1 MLKITRFA
9 KKYWYLMLMIF
20 ALLGVQAFCELSLP
34 QYTANIV
41 DVGIQYGGIE
51 NPIPDVIRE
60 ESLNKLLM
68 FVDENDREIVKT
80 GYQLKDDGYHLDYDN
95 LGNDKI
101 TRKEKFEELK
111 DILLP
116 AEISY
121 TYATYADN
129 TNSNQAMESN
139 MGMAEGEM
147 SDEMLEMMG
156 EAIGISFVK
165 SEYEAMG
172 IDLEALQMDYV
183 KSTGIKMLCLSMIG
197 MVAAILVGYL
207 ASLLSARTGR
217 DLRNKVFNKI
227 ISFSNA
233 EIDNFSSASLITRC
247 TNDIQQVQM
256 VTMML
261 FRMVAYAPI
270 MAVGGIVKVV
280 NSNMY
285 MAWIIAVAVAA
296 IMMVVG
302 VLMFIA
308 MPKFKKMQ
316 ELVDRLNLVTREMLT
331 GIPVIRAFSKE
342 KYEEKRF
349 EGASKDL
356 MKTQLFTNRVMT
368 FMMPTMMLIMNG
380 ITVLIIWVVAN
391 GIDTGNIQVGDM
403 MAFITYTMMIVM
415 SFLMIT
421 MISVFL
427 PRASVAADRIQEVLD
442 TKEVIE
448 ESKEPVIDEE
458 PKGLVEFDNVSF
470 RYPNAKEDV
479 LENIS
484 FTAKPGETTAIIGS
498 TGCGKS
504 TLVHLIPRLYDVT
517 GGRITIDGID
527 IRDMKLHDVRDI
539 IGFVPQK
546 ATLFSGTINSNIK
559 YGADWLSE
567 DEVIEVAKVAQAM
580 EFIETKPEKFE
591 SPIAQGGANVS
602 GGQKQRLSIARAIA
616 KNPKIYVFDDSF
628 SALDYKTDTALRKA
642 LSERVKDA
650 AVIIVAQRISTIKNA
665 EKIIVLDEGKV
676 AGIGTHKELLK
687 TNEVYNQIAASQF
700 SQEELEK
707 ERLGE

>member
-342 KYEEKRF
+342 KYE
-349 EGASKDL
+349 
-356 MKTQLFTNRVMT
+356 
-368 FMMPTMMLIMNG
+368 
-380 ITVLIIWVVAN
+380 
-391 GIDTGNIQVGDM
+391 
-403 MAFITYTMMIVM
+403 
-415 SFLMIT
+415 
-421 MISVFL
+421 
-427 PRASVAADRIQEVLD
+427 
-442 TKEVIE
+442 
-448 ESKEPVIDEE
+448 
-458 PKGLVEFDNVSF
+458 
-470 RYPNAKEDV
+470 
-479 LENIS
+479 
-484 FTAKPGETTAIIGS
+484 
-498 TGCGKS
+498 
-504 TLVHLIPRLYDVT
+504 
-517 GGRITIDGID
+517 
-527 IRDMKLHDVRDI
+527 
-539 IGFVPQK
+539 
-546 ATLFSGTINSNIK
+546 
-559 YGADWLSE
+559 
-567 DEVIEVAKVAQAM
+567 
-580 EFIETKPEKFE
+580 
-591 SPIAQGGANVS
+591 
-602 GGQKQRLSIARAIA
+602 
-616 KNPKIYVFDDSF
+616 
-628 SALDYKTDTALRKA
+628 
-642 LSERVKDA
+642 
-650 AVIIVAQRISTIKNA
+650 
-665 EKIIVLDEGKV
+665 
-676 AGIGTHKELLK
+676 
-687 TNEVYNQIAASQF
+687 
-700 SQEELEK
+700 
-707 ERLGE
+707 